1 MAMLILECC
10 TKKADYNS
18 GYRDGY
24 VLNEFLRMIDHPVD
38 YHEISRKSDLLDL
51 LSDDPCYE
59 HVYISSHG
67 EVQGGEAYLQ
77 LPRARVYPEEFPE
90 GCFASAELVGLSA
103 CSLGKVAFADR
114 FMQQTGARIVVGPK
128 KDVLFAD
135 SAIFFLNLFYLMHRQ
150 ERGAKSALARTADF
164 LKGTRPFTGAFTVR
178 RGR

>member
-1 MAMLILECC
+1 MTMLILECC

-67 EVQGGEAYLQ
+67 EVQEDEGYLQ
-77 LPRARVYPEEFPE
+77 LTRARVHPDEFPE
-90 GCFASAELVGLSA
+90 DCFESAELVALSA
-103 CSLGKVAFADR
+103 CSLGKVAFTDP
-114 FMQQTGARIVVGPK
+114 FMEQTGARLVVGPK

-135 SAIFFLNLFYLMHRQ
+135 SAIFFLNLFYLMHRHG
-150 ERGAKSALARTADF
+150 RGVKSALERTADF
-164 LKGTRPFTGAFTVR
+164 LKSTRSSTGAFTVR
-178 RGR
+178 KSG

>member
-38 YHEISRKSDLLDL
+38 YREISRKSDLLDL

-67 EVQGGEAYLQ
+67 MVQEDEAYLQ
-77 LPRARVYPEEFPE
+77 LPRARVYPEDFPE
-90 GCFASAELVGLSA
+90 GCFANTELVALSA
-103 CSLGKVAFADR
+103 CSLGKAAFADP
-114 FMQQTGARIVVGPK
+114 FMEQTGARLLVGPK
-128 KDVLFAD
+128 KEVLFAD

-150 ERGAKSALARTADF
+150 ERGAKGALARTIDF
-164 LKGTRPFTGAFTVR
+164 LKSTRPFTGAFAVR
-178 RGR
+178 TG